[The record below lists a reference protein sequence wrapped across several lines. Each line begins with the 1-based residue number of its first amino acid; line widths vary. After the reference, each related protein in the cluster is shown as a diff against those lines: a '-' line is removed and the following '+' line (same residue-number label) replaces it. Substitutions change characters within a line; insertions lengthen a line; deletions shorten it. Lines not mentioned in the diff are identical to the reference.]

1 MYNESTVQEAHFR
14 RLKNPQC
21 GFATVPTEFNYLLC
35 EIVQS
40 APFRV

>member
-14 RLKNPQC
+14 RLKNPQR
-21 GFATVPTEFNYLLC
+21 GFATVPTEFNYLLR

-40 APFRV
+40 TPFRV